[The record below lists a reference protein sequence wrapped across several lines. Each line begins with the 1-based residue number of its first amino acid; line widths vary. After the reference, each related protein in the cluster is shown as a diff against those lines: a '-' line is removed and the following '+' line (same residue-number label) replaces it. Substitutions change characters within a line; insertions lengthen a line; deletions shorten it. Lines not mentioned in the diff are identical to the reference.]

1 VDCRGSKGFTLIE
14 LFVALLIRGTFLLLA
29 VPSFSGLI
37 RSNRL
42 VTQSHNF
49 VTAAR
54 FARTEAIS
62 RNVSVLFCART
73 LYVCSGQPEWSSGW
87 IAFVDSNNNGQVD
100 KTEILRMF
108 DELAEGYSLQPN
120 VTAGWLIYY
129 PDGSVRR
136 GGGSGGLPLMT
147 FRLCAPDAKDG
158 NLKEFS
164 REIVINATGR
174 MRLQLGREKAGAC

>member
-1 VDCRGSKGFTLIE
+1 V
-14 LFVALLIRGTFLLLA
+14 VLLIGSTLLLLA

-37 RSNRL
+37 RTNRL
-42 VTQSHNF
+42 ATQSHNF

-62 RNVSVLFCART
+62 RNVSVVFCARA
-73 LYVCSGQPEWSSGW
+73 LYLCSGQPDWSSGW
-87 IAFVDSNNNGQVD
+87 IAFVDNDKDGQVD
-100 KTEILRMF
+100 VTETLRIF

-147 FRLCAPDAKDG
+147 FRLCAPSATDG
-158 NLKEFS
+158 NLKESS